1 MKRQVLLGLSAL
13 MIAGTSF
20 AYEGTKSGSSYK
32 GEAAACAAAKNN
44 IPYDGYATSSCYCD
58 APENDNDKWVC
69 QVDYRKESS
78 SSRSSSSSSSSSSYS
93 SGSSSYS
100 SPSYTPTPS
109 YGGSSGRF
117 TPTQIPQRNP
127 YVLSG
132 QR

>member
-1 MKRQVLLGLSAL
+1 MKRQILLGLGVL
-13 MIAGTSF
+13 MMAGTSF
-20 AYEGTKSGSSYK
+20 AYEGTRSGTAY
-32 GEAAACAAAKNN
+32 GEAAACASAKHN
-44 IPYDGYATSSCYCD
+44 IPVDGYAISSCYCD
-58 APENDNDKWVC
+58 APTYDGGKWMC
-69 QVDYRKESS
+69 QVDFRKDSSS
-78 SSRSSSSSSSSSSYS
+78 SSRSSSSSSSSYS

-117 TPTQIPQRNP
+117 TPTQIPRNP

>member
-1 MKRQVLLGLSAL
+1 MKRQILLGLSVL
-13 MIAGTSF
+13 MMAGVVTASD
-20 AYEGTKSGSSYK
+20 YDGTATGSHYSSK
-32 GEAAACAAAKNN
+32 TLACSDARTE
-44 IPYDGYATSSCYCD
+44 IPYGAVQVGGCYCD
-58 APENDNDKWVC
+58 EPDDNGHFWTC
-69 QVDYRKESS
+69 YVDYREKSSS
-78 SSRSSSSSSSSSSYS
+78 SSRSSSSSSSSYS

-117 TPTQIPQRNP
+117 TPTQIPRNP